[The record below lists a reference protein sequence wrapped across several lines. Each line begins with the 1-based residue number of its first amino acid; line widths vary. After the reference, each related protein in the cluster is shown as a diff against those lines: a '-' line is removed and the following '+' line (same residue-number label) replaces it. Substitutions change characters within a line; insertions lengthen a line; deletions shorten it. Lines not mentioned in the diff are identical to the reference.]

1 MDTSKVIG
9 IAVSFLGSLAGAG
22 PWGLAAM
29 ALGLIASVVGVGYA
43 IRGWNRK
50 VDANDQK
57 LAGADAGN
65 TATELQNQ
73 TRDVAR
79 GLDEV
84 GKANPADDPDK
95 KPEEKKIVPKK

>member
-1 MDTSKVIG
+1 MDVSKVVS

-29 ALGLIASVVGVGYA
+29 VLGIIASVLGVGYA
-43 IRGWNRK
+43 IRGWNKK

-73 TRDVAR
+73 TRNVAN

-84 GKANPADDPDK
+84 GKANPAEDPTIK
-95 KPEEKKIVPKK
+95 KPEEKKN